1 MSLLGR
7 AEAIIKQFAGQEL
20 QVEKEKIIEC
30 HAGSG
35 SRITG
40 YQADIGSGNGGAET
54 EFPDEVEK
62 SERKLE
68 LWESKS
74 KSVENEIRL
83 LKTPGQLPAQ
93 RKPVA
98 IKTQKRQVQLNKVH
112 LVTSVRSS

>member
-20 QVEKEKIIEC
+20 QVEKEKIREC

-40 YQADIGSGNGGAET
+40 YQADTGSGNGGAET
-54 EFPDEVEK
+54 EFPDEV
-62 SERKLE
+62 E

-83 LKTPGQLPAQ
+83 LKTPGQHPAQ
-93 RKPVA
+93 RKPAA
-98 IKTQKRQVQLNKVH
+98 IKTQQRQVQLNKTH
-112 LVTSVRSS
+112 LGSSVRSS